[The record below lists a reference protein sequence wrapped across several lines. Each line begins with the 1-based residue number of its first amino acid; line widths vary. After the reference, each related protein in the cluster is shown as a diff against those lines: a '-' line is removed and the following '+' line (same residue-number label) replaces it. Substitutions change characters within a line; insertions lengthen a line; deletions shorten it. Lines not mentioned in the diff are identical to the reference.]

1 MALWQRKTNPVPLT
15 FSLINFRPRTYKL
28 KLDEWKFRK
37 NRRKK
42 GQLCKEPPQKTQS
55 QPVYVPS
62 KVSPLP
68 SELLILAS
76 GEPSLLL
83 NTLSP
88 SMTDS
93 TMDESLSSSPSHIY
107 ELPSHSENTLPS
119 ARQTALLCQTLPI
132 SIGWVTNDLF
142 SRSLNLEA
150 IIVNTSLMFF
160 SFRTHTESLQLLAKS
175 LVMKEWTVEI
185 LLRNWKLGGEC
196 LQYALRFLEDSAC
209 CQTLLSV
216 NWTRWTDGDETL
228 FDLIDVEVPEDPRV
242 LTALT
247 KAVLKADLKFQHP
260 LRNLRPAWADKWR
273 LALQQTEWSL
283 ATNTVRLLVTQLVS
297 LRARLERHRRLVYCV
312 LLVIAESLLEKNK
325 RILVS
330 WRGDIDIFFETARSQ
345 YFEILKDCRVWGIA
359 LDPSWYAD
367 LIVVNTIDHGISCYF
382 TSTSTDIQVQQ

>member
-1 MALWQRKTNPVPLT
+1 VPLT
-15 FSLINFRPRTYKL
+15 SSLTDFRSRTYKL

-42 GQLCKEPPQKTQS
+42 VQPRKEPPKNIQS
-55 QPVYVPS
+55 QPVFVPS
-62 KVSPLP
+62 KVRPLP
-68 SELLILAS
+68 SELLVLATD
-76 GEPSLLL
+76 GPSLLQD
-83 NTLSP
+83 TLSP
-88 SMTDS
+88 SMTNS

-107 ELPSHSENTLPS
+107 ELLSRSEHTLPS
-119 ARQTALLCQTLPI
+119 ARQTALLCRTSPI
-132 SIGWVTNDLF
+132 AIGWVTNDLF
-142 SRSLNLEA
+142 CLSLHLEE

-175 LVMKEWTVEI
+175 PAMTERAVET
-185 LLRNWKLGGEC
+185 LLRNWKPGGEC
-196 LQYALRFLEDSAC
+196 MQYALRFLEDSAC

-228 FDLIDVEVPEDPRV
+228 FDLIDAEVPEEQRV

-260 LRNLRPAWADKWR
+260 LAKLRPTWADKWR

-283 ATNTVRLLVTQLVS
+283 ATNMVRLLVTQLVS
-297 LRARLERHRRLVYCV
+297 ILPRLERHRRLVYCA
-312 LLVIAESLLEKNK
+312 LMVIAESLLEKNK

-330 WRGDIDIFFETARSQ
+330 WRGDIDIFFEAARSQ
-345 YFEILKDCRVWGIA
+345 YFEILKDCRAWGIA

-367 LIVVNTIDHGISCYF
+367 LIVVKTIGHGISCYF
-382 TSTSTDIQVQQ
+382 TLTPTNIQTQQ